1 MNIKYALSTPIK
13 AKILEKYENN
23 EGTKNNF
30 YEKY

>member
-23 EGTKNNF
+23 EKTKNNF